1 MKKILITL
9 AGCWLSIQSVAQDKK
24 PSRFEYYFNG
34 AVGIYNPTNGPKES
48 DYAGNTF
55 SFQFQVNYKDHFFTR
70 LFVDSYDIGYKN
82 ELTTQGI
89 VLAFNDRVQAI
100 NLGGDFGYT
109 WLIGRVSPYAYAGV
123 GLALVN
129 LPQVTTAV
137 GNRVQIDKP
146 SIQTFAFRTGAGL
159 DFEITKN
166 FIVYLEGQFL
176 SIPDTSPLQRQALNG
191 ISLQAGIKTPL

>member
-1 MKKILITL
+1 
-9 AGCWLSIQSVAQDKK
+9 
-24 PSRFEYYFNG
+24 
-34 AVGIYNPTNGPKES
+34 
-48 DYAGNTF
+48 
-55 SFQFQVNYKDHFFTR
+55 
-70 LFVDSYDIGYKN
+70 
-82 ELTTQGI
+82 
-89 VLAFNDRVQAI
+89 
-100 NLGGDFGYT
+100 
-109 WLIGRVSPYAYAGV
+109 V
-123 GLALVN
+123 GLAFVN